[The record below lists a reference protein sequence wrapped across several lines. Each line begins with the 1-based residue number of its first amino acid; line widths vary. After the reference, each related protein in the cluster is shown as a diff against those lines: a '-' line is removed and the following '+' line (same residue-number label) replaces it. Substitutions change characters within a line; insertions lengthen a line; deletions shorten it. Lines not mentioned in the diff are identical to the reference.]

1 MHELRYHL
9 YPSSRLPAEPHDM
22 AVIVTEAGLA
32 DAIVCDRACRYEAF
46 PRYPPGLLV
55 EVDWETAA
63 RHVAGGRATLPD
75 PTELARLFDRHRS
88 G

>member
-9 YPSSRLPAEPHDM
+9 YPSSRLHAPPYGVE
-22 AVIVTEAGLA
+22 VIVTQVGLA
-32 DAIVCDRACRYEAF
+32 DAIVCGRACRYEAF

-55 EVDWETAA
+55 EVNRETAA
-63 RHVAGGRATLPD
+63 RHATLPD
-75 PTELARLFDRHRS
+75 PAELARLFDRHRS